1 MEGQNLA
8 VEYRWAEGQ
17 FDRLPSLA
25 ADLVRRDVRLI
36 AALGG
41 STSPLAAKKA
51 TATIPIVFSSGEI
64 DPVKSGL
71 VVSLNRPGG
80 NVTGVS
86 PMTGVLL
93 AKRLELLREITPRA
107 GLVGYL
113 LNSSNPN
120 SESQSR
126 DVHEAAR
133 ALGLELHAQ
142 SASSDPDFETAFEAF
157 SRRRVGALFVGND
170 PFFLARRQQ
179 IVALAARYSLPASY
193 FSREFVAGGGLMSYA
208 ASFVDGYRLAGLY
221 SGRILKGEKPSDLP
235 VVQSVK
241 FELVTQPQDRQ
252 GARPR
257 SAADAARP
265 RRRGDRVRTPRV
277 HHAAR
282 RCGARG
288 RWRRA
293 RSSRRNA
300 GDRFPP
306 VRRPARTHVGWA
318 SARACVPWLRRRPER
333 GDRLAL
339 RRRYTLIVYRSLPPN
354 WSA

>member
-1 MEGQNLA
+1 MRRREFIKIIGSAAVVWPLVARAQQPAMPVIGFLHSASPNPFAHLVAAYRQGLKDSGYVEGENLA

-71 VVSLNRPGG
+71 VASLNRPGG

-120 SESQSR
+120 SESQSS

-241 FELVTQPQDRQ
+241 FELGLNLKTAKALGLTVPQ
-252 GARPR
+252 ALLTT
-257 SAADAARP
+257 ADE
-265 RRRGDRVRTPRV
+265 VI
-277 HHAAR
+277 
-282 RCGARG
+282 
-288 RWRRA
+288 
-293 RSSRRNA
+293 
-300 GDRFPP
+300 
-306 VRRPARTHVGWA
+306 
-318 SARACVPWLRRRPER
+318 E
-333 GDRLAL
+333 
-339 RRRYTLIVYRSLPPN
+339 
-354 WSA
+354 

>member
-1 MEGQNLA
+1 MPSPSPEAGMRRRDFIGVLGGAAALAARRRRATAGMPVIGFLHSASPGPFAHLVAAYRQGLKDTGYVEGQNLA
-8 VEYRWAEGQ
+8 VEYRWAEGH

-36 AALGG
+36 AAFGG

-157 SRRRVGALFVGND
+157 SRHRVGALFVGND

-179 IVALAARYSLPASY
+179 IVALVARYSLPASY

-221 SGRILKGEKPSDLP
+221 SGRILRGEKPSDLP

-241 FELVTQPQDRQ
+241 FELVST
-252 GARPR
+252 
-257 SAADAARP
+257 SN
-265 RRRGDRVRTPRV
+265 
-277 HHAAR
+277 
-282 RCGARG
+282 
-288 RWRRA
+288 RA
-293 RSSRRNA
+293 EF
-300 GDRFPP
+300 GLEIPP
-306 VRRPARTHVGWA
+306 TLL
-318 SARACVPWLRRRPER
+318 ARADEVIE
-333 GDRLAL
+333 
-339 RRRYTLIVYRSLPPN
+339 
-354 WSA
+354 

>member
-1 MEGQNLA
+1 MMRRRDFMTLLGGAAASWPLAARAQQPAIPVIGFLHSASPGPFAHLVAAYRQGLKDMGYVEGQNLT

-17 FDRLPSLA
+17 FDRLPALA
-25 ADLVRRDVRLI
+25 GDLVQRDVRLI

-93 AKRLELLREITPRA
+93 AKRLELLREITPDA
-107 GLVGYL
+107 SLVGYL
-113 LNSSNPN
+113 SNSSNPN

-126 DVHEAAR
+126 DMHEAAR

-157 SRRRVGALFVGND
+157 SQRRVGALFVGND

-241 FELVTQPQDRQ
+241 FELVINLKTAKALGLD
-252 GARPR
+252 
-257 SAADAARP
+257 
-265 RRRGDRVRTPRV
+265 V
-277 HHAAR
+277 
-282 RCGARG
+282 
-288 RWRRA
+288 
-293 RSSRRNA
+293 
-300 GDRFPP
+300 
-306 VRRPARTHVGWA
+306 PATVL
-318 SARACVPWLRRRPER
+318 ARADEVIE
-333 GDRLAL
+333 
-339 RRRYTLIVYRSLPPN
+339 
-354 WSA
+354 